1 MGKLVFNDKNYSGE
15 PNPINDSI
23 ISTNTTWSSDKIN
36 NKMDKSNPTGTGSFS
51 LNRKANTTVGTNSVA
66 VGTNTTASASNAH
79 AEGSSTTASAAG
91 AHAEGYDTVASG
103 PNGSH
108 AEGYGSHAEGLA
120 SHAENNGTATG
131 DYSHAEGGSSTASG
145 IYSHAEGNHTT
156 ASGSSSHAE
165 GAYTIAKGPSQHA
178 GGKFN
183 VADNNNTY
191 AEIIG
196 NGTSNNARSNA
207 RTLDWSGNESLA
219 GTIDASGFGTRLSAL
234 IPADPGIPTPTVSDI
249 DKVIKVESD
258 GQGGAQYTLGTG
270 GSAETEIPGTL
281 AAGASTVTLQNA
293 AITTSSKIDYY
304 AEVFGV
310 HPINAVVTT
319 GQIVLTYRPRA
330 TAVNIKVVVS

>member
-51 LNRKANTTVGTNSVA
+51 LNRKASTTVGTNSVA
-66 VGTNTTASASNAH
+66 VGTETTASGNYSHAEGAGTTASGAQSHSEGATTTASGNCAH
-79 AEGSSTTASAAG
+79 AEGANATASG
-91 AHAEGYDTVASG
+91 EVSHAEGFNTIASS
-103 PNGSH
+103 NYSH
-108 AEGYGSHAEGLA
+108 AEGYGSHAEG
-120 SHAENNGTATG
+120 
-131 DYSHAEGGSSTASG
+131 
-145 IYSHAEGNHTT
+145 
-156 ASGSSSHAE
+156 SSSHAE
-165 GAYTIAKGPSQHA
+165 GSYTIAKGGSQHA
-178 GGKFN
+178 GGKYN
-183 VADNNNTY
+183 IEDNNNTY

-196 NGTSNNARSNA
+196 NGTANDARSNA

-258 GQGGAQYTLGTG
+258 GQGGAQYTLGVG
-270 GSAETEIPGTL
+270 GSAATEIPGTL
-281 AAGASTVTLQNA
+281 AAGATTVTLQNA
-293 AITTSSKIDYY
+293 AITTDSKIDYY

-310 HPINAVVTT
+310 HPINAAVTT

-330 TAVNIKVVVS
+330 TATGIKVVVS